1 MSARQWQLLALG
13 YVLVCAAIAL
23 HLQLYPSQ
31 VHADASAYVDL
42 ALGMRARGLF
52 GLFGQLDPART
63 YGYVWFLYFC
73 SLLFGTG
80 REVLVWGAGILQ
92 AVIYA
97 AAVLSLAATIERHS
111 QTLARATRIGL
122 LLNPILIALVMDTMS
137 ESLTLIVA
145 VLLLAV
151 LLRVA
156 VTPAFAEKRPWLV
169 GGAAVASFALM
180 IRPANLSLLAAWNMA
195 VLLILFDAAAKS
207 TWRNLRIYA
216 VIVVVA
222 SALVWAPQLIIS
234 ARQFGH
240 ASIYPASL
248 GDFQITMGLKLVKY
262 ATKVSADHVAAGLPY
277 PNPWLTELPAVP
289 SWRWYFSEPV
299 KGMLTAASHVFNAL
313 NYDHPF
319 VYIYDASLPWSIPL
333 AFICWVIYALATID
347 AAVGLARWRD
357 LHAAVPEFAPGV
369 LFLAT
374 MTAAT
379 LATVSVS
386 AVESRFSTLIFAMAG
401 VLACHCA
408 LRINSLSGPQRTRI
422 AIAAVFVGIIG
433 VLVSEW
439 MKSLLKFS

>member
-1 MSARQWQLLALG
+1 VSARQWQLLALG
-13 YVLVCAAIAL
+13 YVLICAAIAA
-23 HLQLYPSQ
+23 HLYLYPSQ

-52 GLFGQLDPART
+52 GLFSALDPART

-80 REVLVWGAGILQ
+80 REALVWGAGILQ
-92 AVIYA
+92 AALYA
-97 AAVLSLAATIERHS
+97 AAVLSLAATIAHRS
-111 QTLARATRIGL
+111 RPLAHATRIGL
-122 LLNPILIALVMDTMS
+122 LFNPILMALVMDTMS

-145 VLLLAV
+145 IVLLTV
-151 LLRVA
+151 LLRCA
-156 VTPAFAEKRPWLV
+156 TAPTFARKRPWLI
-169 GGAAVASFALM
+169 GGAAIASFALM
-180 IRPANLSLLAAWNMA
+180 IRPANLSLLAAWNVA
-195 VLLILFDAAAKS
+195 VLPILFDATAKS
-207 TWRNLRIYA
+207 TWRNLRSYA
-216 VIVVVA
+216 VIVVAV
-222 SALVWAPQLIIS
+222 SALVWAPQLVIS

-262 ATKVSADHVAAGLPY
+262 ATKVGADHVAAGLPY
-277 PNPWLTELPAVP
+277 PNPWLTELPATP
-289 SWRWYFSEPV
+289 SWRWYFSDPV
-299 KGMLTAASHVFNAL
+299 KGALTAASHVFNAL

-333 AFICWVIYALATID
+333 AFICWMIYALAVAD
-347 AAVGLARWRD
+347 AAIGLGRWRD
-357 LHAAVPEFAPGV
+357 LRFAVPEFAPGA
-369 LFLAT
+369 LFLTT

-379 LATVSVS
+379 LATVSIS
-386 AVESRFSTLIFAMAG
+386 AVESRFSTLIFAIAG

-408 LRINSLSGPQRTRI
+408 LRINGLSGPQRSRI
-422 AIAAVFVGIIG
+422 AVAAVVVGVFG